1 MLPFPSEEI
10 LPMMGL
16 MFLRLGAPLL
26 IVFALGSLAQ
36 RLEQLGQA

>member
-16 MFLRLGAPLL
+16 MFLRFGAPLM
-26 IVFALGSLAQ
+26 IVLVLGSLAQ
-36 RLEQLGQA
+36 RFEQLRQV